1 MISNL
6 PTARDALLFT
16 PGPLTT
22 SLTVKQRMLRDIGSW
37 EKDFAILVADIRSRL
52 LNVAGLPRHGEWTA
66 VLLQGSGT
74 YGVEAVL
81 QTCVPPKGKVA
92 VLANGAYGERL
103 AQILEYARIQHV
115 VLRDPEDAPVNP
127 ETLDQCLAK
136 DGDITHVA
144 VVHCETT
151 TGLLNPIEQVGAVV
165 KRHNRLLVVDAMS
178 SFGGMPI
185 NFEACGI
192 DYLVSSANKCI
203 EGVPGVSFVICRKAQ
218 LLGCVGWARSLSLDL
233 VAQFKAFEQDGKFR
247 FTPPTHA
254 LLAFQQALIEL
265 NAEGGVAGRNTRYC
279 RNHALLQSGMLRLG
293 FSPFLDS
300 SVQSQLITAFH
311 YPQDFEFNFGTF
323 HEKLKQRG
331 FVIYPGKLTRVDT
344 FRIGNIGRLFGPDIL
359 ALLSAIRE
367 VLTELGVFMNP
378 TLDALQAM
386 PESQS

>member
-1 MISNL
+1 MSTNVS
-6 PTARDALLFT
+6 PAHDPLLFT

-37 EKDFAILVADIRSRL
+37 ERDFAVLVSDLRSRL
-52 LNVAGLPRHGEWTA
+52 LNVAGLPRDGEWTA

-127 ETLDQCLAK
+127 ETLDQCLAN
-136 DGDITHVA
+136 DRDITHVA

-151 TGLLNPIEQVGAVV
+151 TGMLNPIEEIGTVV
-165 KRHNRLLVVDAMS
+165 KRHGRIFIVDAMS
-178 SFGGMPI
+178 SFGGMQI
-185 NFEACGI
+185 DFEACAI

-203 EGVPGVSFVICRKAQ
+203 EGVPGFSCVFCRKAL
-218 LLGCVGWARSLSLDL
+218 LLGCAGWSRSLSLDL

-254 LLAFQQALIEL
+254 LLAFQQALAEL
-265 NAEGGVAGRNTRYC
+265 NAEGGVTGRNLRYR
-279 RNHALLQSGMLRLG
+279 RNHSVLHSGMLRLG

-300 SVQSQLITAFH
+300 PFQSPFISAFH
-311 YPQDFEFNFGTF
+311 YPRDFEFNFGVF
-323 HEKLKQRG
+323 HEKLRQRG

-344 FRIGNIGRLFGPDIL
+344 FRIGTIGRIFEADIL
-359 ALLSAIRE
+359 ALLSAIRD
-367 VLTELGVFMNP
+367 VLAELGIIMTP
-378 TLDALQAM
+378 TLDALQTM
-386 PESQS
+386 PECE